1 MAIIYPSF
9 ENISRLKVQPTEG
22 EFYLL
27 NYLSENLNDEYEI
40 FFNPFLDGDR
50 PDFIILKKNS
60 AIFIVEVK
68 DYNLSNYFIDEYNKW
83 HVQSKKGSA
92 HITSPQSQAFVYKS
106 NLFRLHIPALGLSYL
121 SNRNFYNI
129 VHPYVYIHGSVSN
142 EVSFLYDNAISKVKN
157 KSNQLN
163 EQYRNGKI
171 NDKEYNYQFERHL
184 KTNKNLSRD
193 RAMIYSNDK
202 LKMLINKI
210 SSFKSHVLFDDRVY
224 DDFKRRLMPSEHT
237 LKQGRKIPLDS
248 KQIKMAT
255 SVSGKEK
262 IKGVAG
268 CGKTQIIANR
278 AVDAYK
284 RHCGQVLI
292 LTFNITLKNLIR
304 DRISDVLNHRDD
316 NHFAITNYHQFYN
329 SQLNECGIDINTL
342 IGKYGLVDLY
352 QHDVFRNETVSKYKT
367 ILIDEVQDFE
377 SEWVKITRDNFLEP
391 DGEMVLFGDQS
402 QNIYERDDGRA
413 AVIAKGFGDWKTL
426 TRSYR
431 ISSDSPMNYLIKSF
445 QTQFLINK
453 HSDADIIE
461 VTANQIAMNF
471 DSIKYHSYDTNDW
484 EEKCF
489 SEIQSYIKG
498 YNLNPNDIVILSS
511 RKYLLRKVSER
522 FNKIEKTHCMF
533 DTYSELYELLRI
545 HDKELSLEGLKCLSE
560 KELYERYIR
569 EYNLKTEIN
578 DMCRI
583 KKNHFYANSGL
594 IKLSTTHSFK
604 GLESK
609 TVFYILDDKD
619 TPEVIYTSIT
629 RAIENIIILD
639 ISVEKKY
646 KEFFCGY
653 VI

>member
-1 MAIIYPSF
+1 M
-9 ENISRLKVQPTEG
+9 
-22 EFYLL
+22 
-27 NYLSENLNDEYEI
+27 
-40 FFNPFLDGDR
+40 
-50 PDFIILKKNS
+50 
-60 AIFIVEVK
+60 
-68 DYNLSNYFIDEYNKW
+68 
-83 HVQSKKGSA
+83 
-92 HITSPQSQAFVYKS
+92 
-106 NLFRLHIPALGLSYL
+106 
-121 SNRNFYNI
+121 
-129 VHPYVYIHGSVSN
+129 
-142 EVSFLYDNAISKVKN
+142 
-157 KSNQLN
+157 
-163 EQYRNGKI
+163 
-171 NDKEYNYQFERHL
+171 
-184 KTNKNLSRD
+184 
-193 RAMIYSNDK
+193 
-202 LKMLINKI
+202 
-210 SSFKSHVLFDDRVY
+210 
-224 DDFKRRLMPSEHT
+224 
-237 LKQGRKIPLDS
+237 
-248 KQIKMAT
+248 
-255 SVSGKEK
+255 
-262 IKGVAG
+262 
-268 CGKTQIIANR
+268 ANR

-471 DSIKYHSYDTNDW
+471 DLIKYHSYDTNDW

>member
-1 MAIIYPSF
+1 M
-9 ENISRLKVQPTEG
+9 
-22 EFYLL
+22 
-27 NYLSENLNDEYEI
+27 
-40 FFNPFLDGDR
+40 
-50 PDFIILKKNS
+50 
-60 AIFIVEVK
+60 
-68 DYNLSNYFIDEYNKW
+68 
-83 HVQSKKGSA
+83 
-92 HITSPQSQAFVYKS
+92 
-106 NLFRLHIPALGLSYL
+106 
-121 SNRNFYNI
+121 
-129 VHPYVYIHGSVSN
+129 
-142 EVSFLYDNAISKVKN
+142 SFLYDNAISKVKN

-471 DSIKYHSYDTNDW
+471 DLIKYHSYDTNDW

-545 HDKELSLEGLKCLSE
+545 HDKELSLEGLKCLSA